1 MRDLAIKRP
10 RRREKRRGERRSVGV
25 PNKLIKTNQLIH
37 FTHPG
42 ARALAAALKETKL
55 ATLDLSKNYMI
66 GTDGTKALAAF
77 CAVSSTL
84 TELSLKENE
93 LGDEGVVA
101 IRDALAAN
109 KACKLEK
116 LNLWKNRIG
125 ADGANALT
133 AFCAANATL
142 RRIHLGANALGRK
155 GKAALREV
163 AEQKNRE
170 VVAARGERFELKLRH
185 RDCTHLSVSRWRR
198 RHRRRRSLT
207 LSCGA
212 TM

>member
-1 MRDLAIKRP
+1 MGTVLPRFTALVALDLSNNKI
-10 RRREKRRGERRSVGV
+10 GV
-25 PNKLIKTNQLIH
+25 K
-37 FTHPG
+37 G

-170 VVAARGERFELKLRH
+170 VVAARGERFELKL
-185 RDCTHLSVSRWRR
+185 SRGIGSRR
-198 RHRRRRSLT
+198 ELW
-207 LSCGA
+207 GD
-212 TM
+212 M